1 MVNVSGVDVAGS
13 SIDLEIE
20 KVQDEIGTCEGQK
33 SERIQR
39 LVQDLPKTCDRC
51 HTN

>member
-1 MVNVSGVDVAGS
+1 MVSISGVDVAGF
-13 SIDLEIE
+13 SIDLKIE

-33 SERIQR
+33 REGIQR
-39 LVQDLPKTCDRC
+39 LVQDIPKTCDRC